1 MKVAIMISYN
11 FRIFHVFIRS
21 FITCHTSY
29 AATVIKENIH
39 QFRMIGFLNGLN
51 TAEIN
56 VSQTSIV
63 FNNSADE
70 STRELGALVSLDAG
84 MDADQLRAALQ
95 ARLPAYMVP
104 TKLVFTTDDFPR
116 TPNGKYD
123 RKLVLKAVFGG

>member
-1 MKVAIMISYN
+1 MFHIIITSRSHIENVN
-11 FRIFHVFIRS
+11 RTLNIFI
-21 FITCHTSY
+21 
-29 AATVIKENIH
+29 
-39 QFRMIGFLNGLN
+39 IGIYSLDSG
-51 TAEIN
+51 
-56 VSQTSIV
+56 SRTSIV